1 MTIENTNELNDLGNH
16 IINVINQLIKWKNR
30 GVNSLLEHNV
40 IIKIKYNNIESFSL
54 NEDAE
59 ALDLIEIHPSCTPD
73 KPILNTPT
81 DTNEVENNTSLED
94 PPKISAI
101 GNPTCSNL
109 S

>member
-1 MTIENTNELNDLGNH
+1 MTIENTNELNDLDNH

-30 GVNSLLEHNV
+30 GINSLLEHNV

-59 ALDLIEIHPSCTPD
+59 ALDLIEILPSCTPYI
-73 KPILNTPT
+73 PILNTPI